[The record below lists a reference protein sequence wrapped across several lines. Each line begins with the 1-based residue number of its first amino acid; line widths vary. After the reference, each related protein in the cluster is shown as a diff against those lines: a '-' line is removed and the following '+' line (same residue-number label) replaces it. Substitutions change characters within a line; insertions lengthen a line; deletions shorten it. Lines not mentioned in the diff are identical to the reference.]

1 MLTIIKPRP
10 ETRGSI
16 RVFDVIQVDNA
27 GHKTR
32 TTQLAHTAAEI
43 SRTLGLSAGSKK
55 VYA

>member
-16 RVFDVIQVDNA
+16 RVFDVVQVDNA

-43 SRTLGLSAGSKK
+43 SRTLGLAAAGKK